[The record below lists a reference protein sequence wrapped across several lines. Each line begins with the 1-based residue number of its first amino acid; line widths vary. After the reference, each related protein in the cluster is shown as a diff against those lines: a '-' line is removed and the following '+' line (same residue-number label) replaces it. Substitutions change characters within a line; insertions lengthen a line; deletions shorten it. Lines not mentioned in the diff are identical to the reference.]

1 MYREHFGLTEA
12 PFRITPH
19 TDFFFA
25 GANRGATLEALIYA
39 ITHDEGI
46 VKVGGEVGSGKTM
59 LCRMLM
65 ERLPPDVDTVYLANP
80 LLSRDDILFAI
91 ADELRFELPRER
103 SSAVMRSLQ
112 EHLIALYGEGR
123 QVVLLVDEAHAMP
136 RDTLEEIRLLSNLES
151 QRHKLLQIVLFGQP
165 ELDEVLERPE
175 MRQLKDRITHH
186 FSLEPLVRS
195 DVADYIDF
203 RMRAAG
209 YRGREVFGAGAVRRI
224 ARASGGLTRRI
235 NVLAD
240 RALLAAFVANRH
252 VVGAVE
258 AKAAIRDA
266 RLHRNQGRFVLW
278 LGALAAAVLVGVF
291 VWQRGDAPAAAAPV
305 VNPAAVTT
313 PVPAEKPPAVPSTP
327 APAAAMP
334 SGVSSARM
342 GLTAAVSPQVADS
355 PSPSILPVTTKGG
368 IPNRDGGPVA
378 GPDERLGPLTLGY
391 LRKTATWLATV
402 PDDHWFLQL
411 ATADADNAANVER
424 FLARSSKLA
433 DPERLG
439 AYQVGV
445 GRTRRI
451 GVIYGDYPSLAAAG
465 EGLRELSAP
474 LRAAGAYARQVRRLR

>member
-112 EHLIALYGEGR
+112 QHLIALYGEGR

-209 YRGREVFGAGAVRRI
+209 YRGREVFGAAAVRCI

-252 VVGAVE
+252 GVGAAE

-266 RLHRNQGRFVLW
+266 RLQRNQGRFVLW
-278 LGALAAAVLVGVF
+278 LGASAAAVLVGVF
-291 VWQRGDAPAAAAPV
+291 VWQRGDAPATAAPV
-305 VNPAAVTT
+305 ANPAAATT
-313 PVPAEKPPAVPSTP
+313 AVPAEKPAPVASTP
-327 APAAAMP
+327 AAAAATP

-342 GLTAAVSPQVADS
+342 GLTAAVSPQAADS
-355 PSPSILPVTTKGG
+355 PSPSILPVTANGG
-368 IPNRDGGPVA
+368 TPDREG
-378 GPDERLGPLTLGY
+378 GPDERLGPLTLSY
-391 LRKTATWLATV
+391 LRKTATWLAAV

-411 ATADADNAANVER
+411 ATADADNAANIER

-433 DPERLG
+433 DPERLR

-451 GVIYGDYPSLAAAG
+451 GVIYGDYPSLAAAAA
-465 EGLRELSAP
+465 GLRELPAP